1 MALQALIDQHP
12 GPIDG
17 TWHSDCKWLQ
27 PSVAGP
33 LTQTN
38 ATPLTTSMKLTQCPP
53 SSYSPSGLDALLR
66 HPFAGLVDLGTF
78 LDRRAGVRHLVADI
92 SEEADHYDARF
103 EVPGVKKD
111 DVKIDL
117 NDRLLTVTVV
127 KRDKSGDAALSQTL
141 SRSVSVPDSIAADK
155 IGAKLEDGVLTV
167 TLPKQES
174 RKPRAIE
181 IN

>member
-1 MALQALIDQHP
+1 
-12 GPIDG
+12 
-17 TWHSDCKWLQ
+17 
-27 PSVAGP
+27 
-33 LTQTN
+33 
-38 ATPLTTSMKLTQCPP
+38 MKLTQCSPA
-53 SSYSPSGLDALLR
+53 SYSPSGLDALLR

-92 SEEADHYDARF
+92 TEEADHYDARF
-103 EVPGVKKD
+103 EIPGVKKD

-117 NDRLLTVTVV
+117 NDRLLTVTVTVV
-127 KRDKSGDAALSQTL
+127 KRDKSGDAALHQTL
-141 SRSVSVPDSIAADK
+141 SRSVSVPDSISADK